1 MNKNKMGTVSV
12 MIVGAILLI
21 VFLFIAYAALDS
33 GRPQIVLPDS
43 GSTQEP
49 ADPGSGEGNRD
60 LAARL
65 EVTPS
70 SVQNVIAT
78 LARP

>member
-1 MNKNKMGTVSV
+1 MNKNRMGTVSV

-43 GSTQEP
+43 GWTNCSRRWKRPRTRRTRK
-49 ADPGSGEGNRD
+49 AGKG
-60 LAARL
+60 
-65 EVTPS
+65 T
-70 SVQNVIAT
+70 AT
-78 LARP
+78 WRRAWR

>member
-1 MNKNKMGTVSV
+1 

-43 GSTQEP
+43 GSTR
-49 ADPGSGEGNRD
+49 NRRTRK
-60 LAARL
+60 AGKG
-65 EVTPS
+65 T
-70 SVQNVIAT
+70 AT
-78 LARP
+78 WRRAWR